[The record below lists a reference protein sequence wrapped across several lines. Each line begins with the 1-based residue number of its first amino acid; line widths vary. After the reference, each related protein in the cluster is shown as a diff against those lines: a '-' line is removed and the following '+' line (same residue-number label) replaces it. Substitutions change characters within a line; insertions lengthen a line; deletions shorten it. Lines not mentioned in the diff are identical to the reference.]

1 MPEGPEIRRMVDDI
15 AKAVANR
22 DALRVFFAFE
32 RFKGFEAALAGRR
45 VMRSVLNWRNERPWN
60 GA

>member
-1 MPEGPEIRRMVDDI
+1 MVDDI

-22 DALRVFFAFE
+22 DAQRVFFAFE

-45 VMRSVLNWRNERPWN
+45 VTGVSARGKAVLS
-60 GA
+60 